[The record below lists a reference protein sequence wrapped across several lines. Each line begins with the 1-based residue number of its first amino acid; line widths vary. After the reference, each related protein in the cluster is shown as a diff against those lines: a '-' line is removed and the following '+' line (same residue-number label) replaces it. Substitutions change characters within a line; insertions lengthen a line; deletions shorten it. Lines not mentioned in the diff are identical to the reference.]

1 MNSDIC
7 SKGVIIIKKHYLLLL
22 TVLLLFC
29 SCAETGSSSEPVATS
44 SPDTAV
50 SSQTDSSS
58 ASDSSSDSESSSDEE
73 SSLSD
78 AEIERLAEYL
88 HEDFA
93 SADEFESSGFIE
105 KYYNDVELGGDKII
119 PKHSDEVVDC
129 GVTAHYS
136 CYYIYYSYKDK
147 AFGICVNLRYNKVDT
162 INHRYLDFDSTEDL
176 YNERMKDTRGGTT
189 YELDKDN
196 DAVRVLVESTGNE
209 YLQKITHSGKEYDVF
224 CMPDKSATI
233 DEIIDFSKQIEF

>member
-1 MNSDIC
+1 MKKILIISVLAALFLVSC
-7 SKGVIIIKKHYLLLL
+7 SN
-22 TVLLLFC
+22 
-29 SCAETGSSSEPVATS
+29 TGSSSEPVATS
-44 SPDTAV
+44 APDTVV

-78 AEIERLAEYL
+78 AEIERLAQYL

-93 SADEFESSGFIE
+93 SADEFEKSGFIE
-105 KYYNDVELGGDKII
+105 EYYNDVDFGGDKTL
-119 PKHSDEVVDC
+119 PKHSDEVVDY

-162 INHRYLDFDSTEDL
+162 INHRYLDFESTEDL
-176 YNERMKDTRGGTT
+176 YNERLKDTNSGTT
-189 YELDKDN
+189 YELDKEN
-196 DAVRVLVESTGNE
+196 NAVRVFVESTGNE
-209 YLQKITHSGKEYDVF
+209 YLQKITPSGKEYDVF

-233 DEIIDFSKQIEF
+233 DEIIEFSKQLEF